1 MKSAKTGLFCV
12 SWKSIIG
19 RSNFL
24 LSLGQFCIHFEI
36 NSFLLSMALLY
47 ENILLHGSMKNLVI
61 RMCGTFWYSHGD
73 LHGIS
78 QLDLIKLNMEIMSVT
93 DDFKCFIV
101 IAKIVCR
108 LICFQIFDSSFL
120 FLTRLLRPILKLQ
133 TCNYCVIHLNCY
145 QRITATWR
153 SLWMRKFV

>member
-1 MKSAKTGLFCV
+1 
-12 SWKSIIG
+12 
-19 RSNFL
+19 
-24 LSLGQFCIHFEI
+24 
-36 NSFLLSMALLY
+36 MALLY

-78 QLDLIKLNMEIMSVT
+78 QLHLIKLNMEIMSVT

-120 FLTRLLRPILKLQ
+120 FLTRL
-133 TCNYCVIHLNCY
+133 
-145 QRITATWR
+145 
-153 SLWMRKFV
+153 